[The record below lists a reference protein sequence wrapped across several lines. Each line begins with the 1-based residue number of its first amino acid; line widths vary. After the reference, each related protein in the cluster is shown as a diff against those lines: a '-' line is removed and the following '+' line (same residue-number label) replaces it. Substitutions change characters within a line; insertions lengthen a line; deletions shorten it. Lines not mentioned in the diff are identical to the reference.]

1 MVYLI
6 LGNKG
11 SGKTKRLIDLVNAA
25 VEKSNGNVVCIEKE
39 RLLTYNIN
47 YRARLVE
54 TDHYKVSGYDA
65 FYGFIS
71 GIIAGDHDITDILV
85 DATLK
90 IGGRNYEEL
99 ADFLT
104 KVASLSKL
112 TGTNFTF
119 TISTEGQW
127 TITNTPSFVKLSST
141 KGKGTTVIMTIKNLP
156 TGRFFT

>member
-11 SGKTKRLIDLVNAA
+11 SGKTKKLIDLVNAA
-25 VEKSNGNVVCIEKE
+25 VEKTSGNVVCIEKE

-54 TDHYKVSGYDA
+54 TDQYGISGYDA
-65 FYGFIS
+65 FYGFLS

-90 IGGRNYEEL
+90 IGGK
-99 ADFLT
+99 DFEALNAFLK
-104 KVASLSKL
+104 KVSKLSKDAEQDI
-112 TGTNFTF
+112 TF
-119 TISTEGQW
+119 TISADEAE
-127 TITNTPSFVKLSST
+127 
-141 KGKGTTVIMTIKNLP
+141 LP
-156 TGRFFT
+156 AEIFEYCEKI

>member
-39 RLLTYNIN
+39 KLLTYNVN
-47 YRARLVE
+47 YRARLVD
-54 TDHYKVSGYDA
+54 TDQYNVSGYDA

-71 GIIAGDHDITDILV
+71 GIIAGNHDITDILV

-90 IGGRNYEEL
+90 IGGRDYEAL
-99 ADFLT
+99 ANFLE
-104 KVASLSKL
+104 KVSELSKTAEQDITFTVSCDETEL
-112 TGTNFTF
+112 PERIFTF
-119 TISTEGQW
+119 CEKI
-127 TITNTPSFVKLSST
+127 
-141 KGKGTTVIMTIKNLP
+141 
-156 TGRFFT
+156 